1 MLTDLAIDTAESTL
15 CDQNNDR
22 KNDFCVIAGASV
34 TLPASRTIKAF
45 GPKPL
50 VLLSTLGMILQGNS
64 IIDVSSHSIANPQAT
79 GAGANPASCINGNAA
94 ALAGGGYGGSFG
106 GQGGD
111 GERLTGSPATS
122 GVAAPQLVAPPTL
135 PLRGGCPGGTGD
147 SSGGLGGNGGGA
159 VALIAFA
166 SIQLDGKINASGA
179 GGHGGPATKSGGGGG
194 GSGGMIVLD
203 SPSIQATGPLF
214 ANGGGGGQGG
224 TGGASALAGDDGGE
238 SLAPPT
244 PAPGGNNTTGREGG
258 SAGGGSAGNRL
269 GGTNAGNTPA
279 TTNGGGGGGGGGAGF
294 IRAPGVST
302 NIAPP
307 SFVP

>member
-111 GERLTGSPATS
+111 GERSQGRPQPPALRLHNLLLLQHYHCAAAVLGAPAIVPVAWAGTVVARWRSSRLHPSSLTVRSMP
-122 GVAAPQLVAPPTL
+122 
-135 PLRGGCPGGTGD
+135 R
-147 SSGGLGGNGGGA
+147 
-159 VALIAFA
+159 
-166 SIQLDGKINASGA
+166 
-179 GGHGGPATKSGGGGG
+179 
-194 GSGGMIVLD
+194 
-203 SPSIQATGPLF
+203 
-214 ANGGGGGQGG
+214 
-224 TGGASALAGDDGGE
+224 ALAGME
-238 SLAPPT
+238 
-244 PAPGGNNTTGREGG
+244 GRQP
-258 SAGGGSAGNRL
+258 RV
-269 GGTNAGNTPA
+269 
-279 TTNGGGGGGGGGAGF
+279 GAVVVGQ
-294 IRAPGVST
+294 A
-302 NIAPP
+302 A
-307 SFVP
+307 